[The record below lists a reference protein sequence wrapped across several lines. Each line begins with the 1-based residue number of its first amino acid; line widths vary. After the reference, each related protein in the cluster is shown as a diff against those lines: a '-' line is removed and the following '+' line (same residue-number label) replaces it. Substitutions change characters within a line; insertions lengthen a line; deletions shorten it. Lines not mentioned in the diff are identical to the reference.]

1 MHTYNNNRCPTVVM
15 MDLEESHLLY
25 QGCLKKSKVLIFLHE
40 NFILKCKAFKETDEI
55 TYQIPAEGNILREV
69 IITYKVP
76 EDIVSQLNRFLILF
90 ELQLR
95 LATPSPFSPHP
106 HPQ

>member
-1 MHTYNNNRCPTVVM
+1 MSYCSDDGPGGISFALSRVFEEVKGV
-15 MDLEESHLLY
+15 DLS
-25 QGCLKKSKVLIFLHE
+25 E

-55 TYQIPAEGNILREV
+55 TYQMPAEGNILREV
-69 IITYKVP
+69 IITYKIP

-95 LATPSPFSPHP
+95 LATPSLFSPHP